1 MVAPSPRSFVSTLW
15 VLGLLLLVEWFQRG
29 VPEFQITV
37 SCQAT
42 NVDKLVMGNSSTRET
57 LNNLRV
63 ELDLTSLQNQTGSW
77 IGHHWVPPCRWHEFS
92 ASEMQQLYQ
101 DTDTL

>member
-1 MVAPSPRSFVSTLW
+1 
-15 VLGLLLLVEWFQRG
+15 LLLVEWFQRG
-29 VPEFQITV
+29 VPEFKITV

-57 LNNLRV
+57 LNSLRV
-63 ELDLTSLQNQTGSW
+63 ELDCHNYHAAVSAQLDPTSLQNQTESW
-77 IGHHWVPPCRWHEFS
+77 IGHHWVPPCRWCEFS

-101 DTDTL
+101 DTDTLWDRD